1 VENIWEQSSINDKTK
16 QRATLT
22 EQRSVAIHNL
32 KYENINF
39 LAPNTE
45 FAAQNPDIRPFSP
58 ISCRKLGI
66 YRRNVAFFV
75 LVGTVTQFSHV
86 ADIPHKAK

>member
-16 QRATLT
+16 QLATLT

-32 KYENINF
+32 KCENINF
-39 LAPNTE
+39 LAPDAD
-45 FAAQNPDIRPFSP
+45 FAAQNTDIRPFSP

-66 YRRNVAFFV
+66 YLQNVAFFV
-75 LVGTVTQFSHV
+75 LVGTAGRFHV
-86 ADIPHKAK
+86 ADIFQ